1 VTIVSSGLVSPQD
14 RFVHGQLINLVRRGE
29 ATSRPSLEQKTG
41 LGRKVVAQ
49 RIQHA
54 IDVGL
59 IDDSTVAMSAEPGR
73 PSRFLRF
80 RADAGVVYAG
90 TIESTQLWAAVA
102 TLDGQLVASLHQIWN
117 SDFGPEETLAALKG
131 MFDRLERKSGS
142 SPWAIGIGISGA
154 VEFER
159 GKVIAS
165 PMLPGWDGFGV
176 RGWLREN
183 YDAPVWV
190 ENDVNLM
197 ALGEWHQGYPRED
210 RDLLYVMVDDE
221 VGTAL
226 ISGGRLLRG
235 HSGAAGNIGH
245 IRVTDDPAA
254 LCRCGL
260 TGCLEAVSSGWSL
273 MQRVAARVDDS
284 VVLTALLRKNGTLH
298 PVDIGD
304 AAREGDPVAYSEVAA
319 SVRAV
324 GAAAANYINFANPGT
339 VVVGGRVLRLG
350 TWTVD
355 MLESE
360 IRGRLTTIANR
371 DLKIRAASLDHREGL
386 AGAAILAVE
395 QLFGPAAVG
404 LWIDSGSPIGRA
416 AALQGALAG

>member
-1 VTIVSSGLVSPQD
+1 MSSGLLSPQD

-59 IDDSTVAMSAEPGR
+59 IDDSTIAVSADPGR
-73 PSRFLRF
+73 PSRLLRF
-80 RADAGVVYAG
+80 RPDAGLVFAG
-90 TIESTQLWAAVA
+90 MIESTQLWAAVA
-102 TLDGQLVASLHQIWN
+102 TLDGQLVASRHLIWN
-117 SDFGPEETLAALKG
+117 SDCGPESTLAALKG
-131 MFDRLERKSGS
+131 MFDRLERNAGS

-165 PMLPGWDGFGV
+165 PMLPGWDGFSV

-197 ALGEWHQGYPRED
+197 ALGEWHQGHPRED
-210 RDLLYVMVDDE
+210 RDLLYLMVDDE

-226 ISGGRLLRG
+226 ISGGRLVRG
-235 HSGAAGNIGH
+235 DSGAAGNIGH
-245 IRVTDDPAA
+245 TRVTDDAA
-254 LCRCGL
+254 VVCRCGRQ
-260 TGCLEAVSSGWSL
+260 GCLEAISSGWSL
-273 MQRVAARVDDS
+273 MQRVTARVDES
-284 VVLTALLRKNGTLH
+284 VVLSALLRKNGALH
-298 PVDIGD
+298 PADVGQ
-304 AAREGDPVAYSEVAA
+304 AALAGDPLAFNEVET

-324 GAAAANYINFANPGT
+324 GVAAANYVNFANPGT
-339 VVVGGRVLRLG
+339 VVVGGRLLSLG
-350 TWTVD
+350 KWTID
-355 MLESE
+355 MLATE
-360 IRGRLTTIANR
+360 IRGRLTAIANR
-371 DLKIRAASLDHREGL
+371 DLNIRPASLDHREGL

-404 LWIDSGSPIGRA
+404 LWIENGSPIGRA
-416 AALQGALAG
+416 AALQGTLAG